1 MSSAYGNRQKHES
14 KNPIQRALIGRFHGE
29 LARVVRELG
38 PADILDVGCGE
49 GYVLGA
55 LREEGIRCPL
65 HGIDFSADAIGPAR
79 SRVPDAT
86 FEVGDALALAE
97 AGRRYDLVLMTEVL
111 EHIPEPARML
121 PVLERIARPLRGHE
135 RPVGAVLPRA
145 QLPARQ
151 ARAGARQRPRAREP
165 LGTARVPRAHGRT
178 LQRPQRTARV
188 SRGPWSRPSGVVSL
202 QGPPVVDATAL
213 ITGAYRARLASAKSW
228 RILGPMLNVGRW
240 SMQLV
245 AGWEAELEEGCACV
259 AKPDGVGVLLISHAE
274 KDQAPVSRSE
284 LAQFAA
290 SELPGDADVGE
301 SRMGDFEGLHA
312 TYIAEGARWQRFYLG
327 FGRLMLLIS
336 YTVPADDDGVED
348 DEVIAM
354 LRTLRAKGNRWE

>member
-65 HGIDFSADAIGPAR
+65 HGIDFSADAIGSAR

-121 PVLERIARPLRGHE
+121 PVLERIARRFVVTSVPWEPFFRGLNFLRGKHLW
-135 RPVGAVLPRA
+135 RSA
-145 QLPARQ
+145 
-151 ARAGARQRPRAREP
+151 
-165 LGTARVPRAHGRT
+165 TT
-178 LQRPQRTARV
+178 
-188 SRGPWSRPSGVVSL
+188 PS
-202 QGPPVVDATAL
+202 T
-213 ITGAYRARLASAKSW
+213 
-228 RILGPMLNVGRW
+228 
-240 SMQLV
+240 
-245 AGWEAELEEGCACV
+245 
-259 AKPDGVGVLLISHAE
+259 
-274 KDQAPVSRSE
+274 
-284 LAQFAA
+284 
-290 SELPGDADVGE
+290 
-301 SRMGDFEGLHA
+301 
-312 TYIAEGARWQRFYLG
+312 
-327 FGRLMLLIS
+327 
-336 YTVPADDDGVED
+336 
-348 DEVIAM
+348 
-354 LRTLRAKGNRWE
+354 